1 MCDAALEL
9 YNDLLETEFDEYYD
23 LIDAKRSK
31 IDAKYNPANLKLDEY
46 TYSVWYNETSVK
58 HFTTI
63 SSNRYSNG
71 RKYGCIKRFQK
82 FLFLF

>member
-1 MCDAALEL
+1 MCGTTLEL
-9 YNDLLETEFDEYYD
+9 YNDLVETEFDEYYD
-23 LIDAKRSK
+23 LVDAKRSK

-46 TYSVWYNETSVK
+46 AFSVWYNKTSVK

-63 SSNRYSNG
+63 SSNRYNNG
-71 RKYGCIKRFQK
+71 RKYGCGKRFQK